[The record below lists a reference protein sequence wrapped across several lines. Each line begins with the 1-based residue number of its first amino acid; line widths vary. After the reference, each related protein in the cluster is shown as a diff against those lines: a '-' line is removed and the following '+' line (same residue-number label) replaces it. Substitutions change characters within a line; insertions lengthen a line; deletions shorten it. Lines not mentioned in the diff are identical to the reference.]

1 MRILVVEDEPDLL
14 RTITRT
20 LREAAYAVDTAADG
34 VEGLAKAEGADYD
47 LILLDVLLP
56 GLSGWELLSQLRKTK
71 KTPVLML
78 TARDALPDRV
88 RGLNSGADDYQTKPF
103 KFEEL
108 LARINALIRRSAGQ
122 SLPQIEI
129 GEILVDTS
137 ARKVFRKGSEITLTP
152 REYSLLEF
160 LASHRGQVVTRT
172 MLYDHLLGEN
182 DDSMSNLMDVYVGNV
197 RRKLGG
203 DLIVTRRGMGYC
215 IE

>member
-20 LREAAYAVDTAADG
+20 LREAAYAVDTAEDG
-34 VEGLAKAEGADYD
+34 VEGLAKAQSWDYD

-56 GLSGWELLSQLRKTK
+56 RLNGWELLGQLRKTK

-78 TARDALPDRV
+78 TARDALADRV

-108 LARINALIRRSAGQ
+108 MARINALIRRSAGQ
-122 SLPQIEI
+122 SLPQMEI
-129 GEILVDTS
+129 GEVRIDTGL
-137 ARKVFRKGSEITLTP
+137 RKVFRQGREVALTA

-160 LASHRGQVVTRT
+160 LGLHRGQVVTRT

-182 DDSMSNLMDVYVGNV
+182 DDSLSNLMDVYVGNI
-197 RRKLGG
+197 RRKLGS

>member
-20 LREAAYAVDTAADG
+20 LREAGYAVDGAEDG
-34 VEGLAKAEGADYD
+34 VDGLAKAQSWDYD

-56 GLSGWELLSQLRKTK
+56 RLNGWDLLSELRRTK

-78 TARDALPDRV
+78 TARDALSDRV
-88 RGLNSGADDYQTKPF
+88 RGLNGGADDYQTKPF

-108 LARINALIRRSAGQ
+108 LARINALIRRSAGL
-122 SLPQIEI
+122 SLPQIAI
-129 GEILVDTS
+129 GEIMVDTS
-137 ARKVFRKGSEITLTP
+137 ARKVFRNRNEIALTA

-160 LASHRGQVVTRT
+160 LALHRGQVVTRT
-172 MLYDHLLGEN
+172 MLYDHMLGES

-197 RRKLGG
+197 RRKLGV

>member
-20 LREAAYAVDTAADG
+20 LREAAYAVDTAEDG
-34 VEGLAKAEGADYD
+34 VEGLAKAQSWDYD

-56 GLSGWELLSQLRKTK
+56 RLNGWELLGQLRKTK

-108 LARINALIRRSAGQ
+108 MARINAVIRRSAGQ
-122 SLPQIEI
+122 SLPQMEI
-129 GEILVDTS
+129 GEVRIDTGL
-137 ARKVFRKGSEITLTP
+137 RKVFRQGREVTLTA

-160 LASHRGQVVTRT
+160 LGLHRGQVVTRT

-182 DDSMSNLMDVYVGNV
+182 DDSLSNLMDVYVGNI
-197 RRKLGG
+197 RRKLGS